1 MQPRHGE
8 VWIAD
13 LGMTA
18 KIRPVVIVMDDQVEV
33 PRSVIV
39 FVPVTSQS
47 RGSEFEIPLGH
58 LHFLQNGSAANVQGI
73 GIAANARFERRL
85 GILPAAD
92 LLKIKLAL
100 KKLCALP

>member
-18 KIRPVVIVMDDQVEV
+18 KIRPVVVLMDDQVEV

-58 LHFLQNGSAANVQGI
+58 LYFLQKDSAANVQGI
-73 GIAANARFERRL
+73 GIVANARFERRL
-85 GILPAAD
+85 GILPADD